1 MSKIRA
7 VTNDNRLI
15 ITARPTITSGSRN
28 IDELSVVFD
37 KSWEFDSAFYY
48 VNFYIDDDEDGIIRR
63 FNVSGNVGRCTIPD
77 YITAHDGFFHFGVFA
92 KAGSDIV
99 KTSDIAAYEIE
110 KGICV
115 DPDGD
120 EHDTVNGL
128 RRRFIDLLNAN
139 MTTGNIPYNARFEQI
154 DATFTT
160 YMSELYG
167 SLSGGSEL
175 YDALYTLVKE
185 NVNPNLERYP
195 DDAMLLVSCFAELE
209 NYFENGSGSF
219 DYDSADSENEETVLF
234 KSEIL
239 GLINEYIDPDLTL
252 QADMSQLVSKLEE
265 HLSTA
270 QQHEEER
277 QRIINNLYTFYTQ
290 EEDNA

>member
-1 MSKIRA
+1 
-7 VTNDNRLI
+7 
-15 ITARPTITSGSRN
+15 
-28 IDELSVVFD
+28 
-37 KSWEFDSAFYY
+37 
-48 VNFYIDDDEDGIIRR
+48 
-63 FNVSGNVGRCTIPD
+63 
-77 YITAHDGFFHFGVFA
+77 
-92 KAGSDIV
+92 
-99 KTSDIAAYEIE
+99 
-110 KGICV
+110 
-115 DPDGD
+115 
-120 EHDTVNGL
+120 
-128 RRRFIDLLNAN
+128 

-219 DYDSADSENEETVLF
+219 DYDSADSENEETILF

-239 GLINEYIDPDLTL
+239 GLINEYIDPDLTS

-277 QRIINNLYTFYTQ
+277 QRIINNLYTLYTQ